1 MEAFSRLIG
10 LTGRWRGKYRL
21 IVEPDQP
28 ARESES
34 TAVVSPVAGG
44 RFARIDYVW
53 GDRDNP
59 EDGSILF
66 GRDRERGVVTALW
79 VDSFHMGDKVM
90 TCEGGSP
97 DAGSLEVRGSY
108 PAPPGPD
115 WGWRT
120 VVETGE
126 DDSLRMV
133 MYNVTPDGK
142 EDLAVE
148 ATYQRAD

>member
-1 MEAFSRLIG
+1 MEAFSSLIG

-34 TAVVSPVAGG
+34 TAVVAPLAGG

-53 GDRDNP
+53 GDRDKP

-66 GRDRERGVVTALW
+66 GRDRTRGVVTALW
-79 VDSFHMGDKVM
+79 VDSWHMRDKVM
-90 TCEGGSP
+90 TCEGQSA

-108 PAPPGPD
+108 AAPPGPD

-120 VVETGE
+120 VIEIAE
-126 DDSLRMV
+126 EDSLRML
-133 MYNVTPDGK
+133 MYNVSPDGK

-148 ATYQRAD
+148 AVYHRAD